1 MAFKALSNAVGT
13 ASYSYKNPS
22 LQLYRSIT
30 KEVPRVIA
38 IYDADVAP
46 TKARQAIQELF
57 RANKDVSDP
66 MIKDMLIKKGYME
79 LEETLL
85 QWKQKTHL
93 LRLLDAP
100 EEVPRKYRTK
110 KTFMDQFLTKK
121 LDI

>member
-1 MAFKALSNAVGT
+1 MAFKALSNTVGT
-13 ASYSYKNPS
+13 ASYSYKNPA

-38 IYDADVAP
+38 IYDADVTP
-46 TKARQAIQELF
+46 TKARQAIQEIF
-57 RANKDVSDP
+57 RSNKDVSDP

-93 LRLLDAP
+93 MRILEPADMVEKDAKP
-100 EEVPRKYRTK
+100 
-110 KTFMDQFLTKK
+110 LTAREKIIK
-121 LDI
+121 GYEFDD